1 MLALLEMTASEIRF
15 SRQDFKISSYANRII
30 DKLRD
35 GVELAIMDAVD
46 KSNVTVCPE
55 CGVEVQSG
63 ACTAWSAGLSSNI
76 ESYMTTL
83 TVYKIYT
90 NGI

>member
-55 CGVEVQSG
+55 CGVEAQPG
-63 ACTAWSAGLSSNI
+63 ALYCMECGAEL
-76 ESYMTTL
+76 
-83 TVYKIYT
+83 
-90 NGI
+90 